1 MLIFNVSQDGS
12 RDRVGEAL
20 PQENGSLVKDVS
32 FEPKVSND
40 EKDVSTLCLIALPK
54 DVHKGLLKLMRVF
67 T

>member
-40 EKDVSTLCLIALPK
+40 EKDISTFGLIALAK
-54 DVHKGLLKLMRVF
+54 NVYKGLLKLMRIF